1 MVQREGER
9 EDVGLW
15 EAEEEAEATAV
26 AEGGAVP
33 LAVPKDGKEG
43 AAAADS
49 EAAGLPVA
57 LATKEATGSCEGL
70 CAGVDVEQRE
80 GKDEDVEL

>member
-1 MVQREGER
+1 MVQGEEER

-15 EAEEEAEATAV
+15 EAEEETEAAAV

-33 LAVPKDGKEG
+33 LAVPKDVKEG

-57 LATKEATGSCEGL
+57 LAKKEATGSCEGL
-70 CAGVDVEQRE
+70 CADVEVEQRE
-80 GKDEDVEL
+80 GKDEDVGL